1 MKRKKTLLLIIMVF
15 ALTSQ
20 VGIYKVGILLVS
32 VGLPIL
38 FILAFIGF
46 GITLAMVI
54 GEWFDTIFHRDL

>member
-1 MKRKKTLLLIIMVF
+1 MVF